1 MRLTKDNASVHFA
14 HLVRSLTGADFTEGK
29 VAVIGDTRLVH
40 SIEREGGIRIDYS
53 FTLTIIEVASADG
66 SEATLEAVVSA
77 DRYVLMPW
85 QGMNR
90 SNIAQWSQST
100 KTVLDADKLSLQIE
114 ECIDGLTAQADA
126 VRNAVRSGVLYV

>member
-40 SIEREGGIRIDYS
+40 SIEREGGIRIDYA
-53 FTLTIIEVASADG
+53 FTLVITEVPSSDG
-66 SEATLEAVVSA
+66 SEPTLEAVVLA
-77 DRYVLMPW
+77 DRFTFLAW
-85 QGMNR
+85 QGLNR
-90 SNIAQWSQST
+90 SNTAQWAQST
-100 KTVLDADKLSLQIE
+100 KAALDADKLSLQIE

-126 VRNAVRSGVLYV
+126 LRNAIQNGALYV

>member
-40 SIEREGGIRIDYS
+40 SIEREDGTRIDYA
-53 FTLTIIEVASADG
+53 FTLVITEVPSSDG
-66 SEATLEAVVSA
+66 SEPTLEAVVLA
-77 DRYVLMPW
+77 DRFTFVAW

-100 KTVLDADKLSLQIE
+100 KAALDADKLSLQIE

-126 VRNAVRSGVLYV
+126 LRNAIQNGALYV